1 MSLDAWSVEFMQ
13 IRFPSS
19 EPKPRRRFIRIGRT
33 VALVALLIVAGC
45 GVAQHAGIVERALG
59 GDANVTAPGSVPKI
73 TYPAP
78 WSQKSTKQLGAL
90 ADKYM
95 ATMSLDQK
103 LGQLFLANF
112 VGSDYP
118 PSDASMIERNLAGGT
133 VMYARSLLTRDQT
146 LAMVGQAQSHAH
158 IPLFM
163 SIDQEGGGVDRLK
176 DIYGPHPSARTMA
189 LSKSTDYTQQQGAL
203 TGNQMKALGLNLN
216 FAPDVDVQL
225 VDGRDLGS
233 RNFGTDPQTVTTYA
247 SAFLTGLQSA
257 GVVGCLKHFP
267 GLGAAVD
274 DAHLTTPVI
283 NRTRAQIEQVE
294 LAPYRALIATG
305 QVQCVMTTN
314 LLMPALDPDMPAE
327 LSPKIIDG
335 ILRHDLG
342 YDGVVVTDALYMAD
356 LMQRY
361 GVPETGVLAILA
373 GCDVLEGPS
382 NSASLGGIITALK
395 SALASGRLT
404 QARIDLSVR
413 RVLVLKMRMGLIPT
427 TSK

>member
-1 MSLDAWSVEFMQ
+1 M
-13 IRFPSS
+13 
-19 EPKPRRRFIRIGRT
+19 RIHRATLRPLPGRAIARAGY
-33 VALVALLIVAGC
+33 VLALVALLFITGC
-45 GVAQHAGIVERALG
+45 GSTQTQQRSGIIDQALG
-59 GDANVTAPGSVPKI
+59 GHAGPSHKV

-78 WSQKSTKQLGAL
+78 WSQKSTKLLDAF

-95 ATMSLDQK
+95 ASMSLDDK

-112 VGSDYP
+112 VGTDYP
-118 PSDASMIERNLAGGT
+118 PQDAGMIERNHAGG
-133 VMYARSLLTRDQT
+133 VIMYARSLLTKDQAR
-146 LAMVGQAQSHAH
+146 AMIAKANTHAK

-163 SIDQEGGGVDRLK
+163 SIDQEGGGVDRLLA
-176 DIYGPHPSARTMA
+176 IYGPHPSARTMA
-189 LSKSTDYTQQQGAL
+189 YSKSTSYVQQQGAL
-203 TGNQMKALGLNLN
+203 VASQMKSLGLNLN

-233 RNFGTDPQTVTTYA
+233 RNFGTDPQTVSIYA
-247 SAFLTGLQSA
+247 GAYLTGLQSM

-267 GLGAAVD
+267 GLGGALD

-283 NRTRAQIEQVE
+283 NRTRQQIEQTE

-314 LLMPALDPDMPAE
+314 LMMPALDPNLPAE

-335 ILRHDLG
+335 VLRHDLG

-356 LMQRY
+356 LSARY

-382 NSASLGGIITALK
+382 NSASLSAITTAIK
-395 SALASGRLT
+395 NALASGRLT

>member
-1 MSLDAWSVEFMQ
+1 MRIHRA
-13 IRFPSS
+13 IRRPL
-19 EPKPRRRFIRIGRT
+19 PGRAFARAGYIL
-33 VALVALLIVAGC
+33 ALVALLVVAGC
-45 GVAQHAGIVERALG
+45 GTTQQNGVVDQALG
-59 GDANVTAPGSVPKI
+59 GNAGGSQKI

-78 WSQKSTKQLGAL
+78 WSQKSTKLLDAY

-95 ATMSLDQK
+95 AKMSLDDK

-112 VGSDYP
+112 VGTDYP
-118 PSDASMIERNLAGGT
+118 PQDAGMIEINRAGG
-133 VMYARSLLTRDQT
+133 VIMYARSLLTKD
-146 LAMVGQAQSHAH
+146 QAQAMIAKANTHAK

-163 SIDQEGGGVDRLK
+163 SIDQEGGGVDRLLS
-176 DIYGPHPSARTMA
+176 IYGPHPSARTMA
-189 LSKSTDYTQQQGAL
+189 LSKSTSYVQQQGAL
-203 TGNQMKALGLNLN
+203 VGSQMKSLGLNLN

-233 RNFGTDPQTVTTYA
+233 RNFGTDPQTVSTYA
-247 SAFLTGLQSA
+247 GAFLAGLQSA

-267 GLGAAVD
+267 GLGGAVD
-274 DAHLTTPVI
+274 DAHMTTPVI
-283 NRTRAQIEQVE
+283 DRTRQQIDQVE
-294 LAPYRALIATG
+294 LAPYRTLIATG
-305 QVQCVMTTN
+305 QAQCVMTTN
-314 LLMPALDPDMPAE
+314 LMMPALDPNMPAE

-342 YDGVVVTDALYMAD
+342 FDGVVVTDALYMAD
-356 LMQRY
+356 LSARY

-382 NSASLGGIITALK
+382 NSASLSAITTAIK
-395 SALASGRLT
+395 NALATGRLT

>member
-1 MSLDAWSVEFMQ
+1 MRIHRA
-13 IRFPSS
+13 IRRPL
-19 EPKPRRRFIRIGRT
+19 PGRALARAGYIL
-33 VALVALLIVAGC
+33 ALVALLVVAGC
-45 GVAQHAGIVERALG
+45 GTTQQNGVVDQALG
-59 GDANVTAPGSVPKI
+59 GNAGGSQKI

-78 WSQKSTKQLGAL
+78 WSQKSTKLLDAY

-95 ATMSLDQK
+95 AKMSLDDK

-112 VGSDYP
+112 VGTDYP
-118 PSDASMIERNLAGGT
+118 PQDAGMIEINRAGG
-133 VMYARSLLTRDQT
+133 VIMYARSLLTKD
-146 LAMVGQAQSHAH
+146 QAQAMIAKANTHAK

-163 SIDQEGGGVDRLK
+163 SIDQEGGGVDRLLS
-176 DIYGPHPSARTMA
+176 IYGPHPSARTMA
-189 LSKSTDYTQQQGAL
+189 LSKSTSYVQQQGAL
-203 TGNQMKALGLNLN
+203 VGSQMKSLGLNLN

-233 RNFGTDPQTVTTYA
+233 RNFGTDPQTVSTYA
-247 SAFLTGLQSA
+247 GAFLAGLQSA

-267 GLGAAVD
+267 GLGGAVD
-274 DAHLTTPVI
+274 DAHMTTPVI
-283 NRTRAQIEQVE
+283 DRTRQQIDQVE
-294 LAPYRALIATG
+294 LAPYRTLIATG
-305 QVQCVMTTN
+305 QAQCVMTTN
-314 LLMPALDPDMPAE
+314 LMMPALDPNMPAE

-342 YDGVVVTDALYMAD
+342 FDGVVVTDALYMAD
-356 LMQRY
+356 LSARY

-382 NSASLGGIITALK
+382 NSASLSAITTAIK
-395 SALASGRLT
+395 NALATGRLT

>member
-1 MSLDAWSVEFMQ
+1 MSMHRANRSVA
-13 IRFPSS
+13 
-19 EPKPRRRFIRIGRT
+19 PRHAIARVGYMLT
-33 VALVALLIVAGC
+33 LVALLFVAGC
-45 GVAQHAGIVERALG
+45 GSAQTQQSGVVDQALG
-59 GDANVTAPGSVPKI
+59 GHAGGTQKI

-78 WSQKSTKQLGAL
+78 WSQKSTTLLAAL
-90 ADKYM
+90 ADQYM
-95 ATMSLDQK
+95 ANMSLDDK

-112 VGSDYP
+112 VGTDYP
-118 PSDASMIERNLAGGT
+118 PQDAGMIEINHAGG
-133 VMYARSLLTRDQT
+133 VIMYARSLVTKDQ
-146 LAMVGQAQSHAH
+146 AVGMISKAQSHAKV
-158 IPLFM
+158 PLFM
-163 SIDQEGGGVDRLK
+163 SIDQEGGGVDRLL

-189 LSKSTDYTQQQGAL
+189 LSKSTSYVQQQGAL
-203 TGNQMKALGLNLN
+203 AGSQMKQLGLNLN

-233 RNFGTDPQTVTTYA
+233 RNFGTDPQTVSTYA
-247 SAFLTGLQSA
+247 GAFLTGLQST

-267 GLGAAVD
+267 GLGGALD

-283 NRTRAQIEQVE
+283 NRTRAQIDQTE
-294 LAPYRALIATG
+294 LAPYRALVATG
-305 QVQCVMTTN
+305 QVQCIMTTN
-314 LLMPALDPDMPAE
+314 LMMPALDPDMPAE

-335 ILRHDLG
+335 VLRHDLG

-356 LMQRY
+356 LASRY

-382 NSASLGGIITALK
+382 NSASLSAITTAIK
-395 SALASGRLT
+395 NALASGRLT

-427 TSK
+427 TSR

>member
-1 MSLDAWSVEFMQ
+1 MRIHRA
-13 IRFPSS
+13 IRRPL
-19 EPKPRRRFIRIGRT
+19 PGRALARAGYIL
-33 VALVALLIVAGC
+33 ALVALLVVAGC
-45 GVAQHAGIVERALG
+45 GTTQQNGVVDQALG
-59 GDANVTAPGSVPKI
+59 GNAGGSQKI

-78 WSQKSTKQLGAL
+78 WSQKSTKLLDAY

-95 ATMSLDQK
+95 AKMSLDDK

-112 VGSDYP
+112 VGTDYP
-118 PSDASMIERNLAGGT
+118 PQDAGMIEINRAGG
-133 VMYARSLLTRDQT
+133 VIMYARSLLTKD
-146 LAMVGQAQSHAH
+146 QAQAMIAKANTHAK

-163 SIDQEGGGVDRLK
+163 SIDQEGGGVDRLLS
-176 DIYGPHPSARTMA
+176 IYGPHPSARTMA
-189 LSKSTDYTQQQGAL
+189 LSKSTSYVQQQGAL
-203 TGNQMKALGLNLN
+203 VGSQMKSLGLNLN

-233 RNFGTDPQTVTTYA
+233 RNFGTDPQTVSTYA
-247 SAFLTGLQSA
+247 GAFLAGLQSA

-267 GLGAAVD
+267 GLGGAVD
-274 DAHLTTPVI
+274 DAHMTTPVI
-283 NRTRAQIEQVE
+283 DRTRQQIDQVE

-305 QVQCVMTTN
+305 QAQCVMTTN
-314 LLMPALDPDMPAE
+314 LMMPALDPNMPAE

-342 YDGVVVTDALYMAD
+342 FDGVVVTDALYMAD
-356 LMQRY
+356 LSARY

-382 NSASLGGIITALK
+382 NSASLSAITTAIK
-395 SALASGRLT
+395 NALATGRLT